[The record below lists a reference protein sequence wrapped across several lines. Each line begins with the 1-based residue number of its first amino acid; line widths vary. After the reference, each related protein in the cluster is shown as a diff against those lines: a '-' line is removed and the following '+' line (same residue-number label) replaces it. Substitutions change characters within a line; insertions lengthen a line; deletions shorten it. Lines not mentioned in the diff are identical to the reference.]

1 MILKADAADIDQRGD
16 ELILDAARVVLPD
29 RAGLAAND
37 VAGHVGSLLRG
48 GPLDGRREDSPAGM
62 VRAECLSPIT
72 LVAATE
78 IDLHGASL
86 RVAYF
91 RIPFNVSASLAYRRS
106 VPFFECAA
114 A

>member
-1 MILKADAADIDQRGD
+1 
-16 ELILDAARVVLPD
+16 
-29 RAGLAAND
+29 
-37 VAGHVGSLLRG
+37 
-48 GPLDGRREDSPAGM
+48 LDGRREDSPAGM

-78 IDLHGASL
+78 IDLHGAS
-86 RVAYF
+86 
-91 RIPFNVSASLAYRRS
+91 FNVSASLAYRRS